1 MDRKI
6 IKYFL
11 LLLFFSFKVSAV
23 EFNGKFIQG
32 HFIIGK
38 TDPNSKIKIGKKQVK
53 VSKDG
58 YFAFGLG
65 RDRKYDV
72 VITIEKDG
80 VKKKI
85 TKKVQKRKYN
95 IQRIDGLDEKQV
107 TPPEEVYERIK
118 SENKLIAETRAIETD
133 LDFFKDKFI
142 IPVDDAIIT
151 GVYGSQRILNGKPK
165 WPHYGLDFAQK
176 EGAPVKAM
184 LDGIVTLA
192 ESDLYYT
199 GGTLIFDH
207 GHGISTLYMHM
218 QKIFV
223 KKGQKIKQG
232 EVIGTVGSTG
242 RATGAHLDIRLNW
255 FGTRLDPATAL
266 KLIIM
271 SLHFTKE
278 EFLSRKNKVLN
289 MMKNENLDALLMFR
303 QESMYWLTGYDTFG
317 YVFFQTLLLDQSGN
331 IVLLTRAP
339 DLRQAQN
346 TSNIKDIRIWID
358 KDNSNPTDDLKVI
371 LDELNLKGKNIGVE
385 YEAYGLTGRN
395 AIKLN
400 NSLKN
405 YCQLEDKSDLISKLR
420 VIKSN
425 EEIVYVRKAAEL
437 ADRALDEVW
446 KNAKSRC

>member
-1 MDRKI
+1 MDSKI
-6 IKYFL
+6 IKYILIIFL
-11 LLLFFSFKVSAV
+11 LNFKVLAV
-23 EFNGKFIQG
+23 EFDGKFIQG

-38 TDPNSKIKIGKKQVK
+38 TDPGTKVKIDKKQVK

-58 YFAFGLG
+58 YFAFGLN

-80 VKKKI
+80 VKEKI
-85 TKKVQKRKYN
+85 TKRVQKRKYN
-95 IQRIDGLDEKQV
+95 IQKIDGLEEKKV

-118 SENKLIAETRAIETD
+118 KENKLIAEARAVDSD

-142 IPVDDAIIT
+142 IPVDDSIIT

-176 EGAPVKAM
+176 EGTPVKAM

-192 ESDLYYT
+192 EPDLYYS

-242 RATGAHLDIRLNW
+242 RATGPHLDIRLNW

-266 KLIIM
+266 K
-271 SLHFTKE
+271 
-278 EFLSRKNKVLN
+278 
-289 MMKNENLDALLMFR
+289 
-303 QESMYWLTGYDTFG
+303 
-317 YVFFQTLLLDQSGN
+317 
-331 IVLLTRAP
+331 
-339 DLRQAQN
+339 
-346 TSNIKDIRIWID
+346 
-358 KDNSNPTDDLKVI
+358 
-371 LDELNLKGKNIGVE
+371 
-385 YEAYGLTGRN
+385 
-395 AIKLN
+395 
-400 NSLKN
+400 
-405 YCQLEDKSDLISKLR
+405 
-420 VIKSN
+420 
-425 EEIVYVRKAAEL
+425 
-437 ADRALDEVW
+437 
-446 KNAKSRC
+446 